1 MQETWVQS
9 LGQEDPL
16 EKGMATHSS
25 ILAWRISQTEKPG
38 LLTATYL
45 LNQFMHLFSTIISM
59 YFDNIPSVITSAKLF

>member
-45 LNQFMHLFSTIISM
+45 LNQFMQLFSTIISM
-59 YFDNIPSVITSAKLF
+59 YFDNIPSVITSAKPF